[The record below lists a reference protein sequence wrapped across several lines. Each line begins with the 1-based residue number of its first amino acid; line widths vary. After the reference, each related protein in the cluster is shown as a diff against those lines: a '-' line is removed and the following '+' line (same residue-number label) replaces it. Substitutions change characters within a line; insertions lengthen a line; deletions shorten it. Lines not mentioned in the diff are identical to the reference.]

1 LSKVTERIE
10 AAIENT
16 VQSMGYRIVDVE
28 IGREDDS
35 KVLFVYIDSPQGI
48 GLDDCEAVSKAID
61 PIIDELDPISDAY
74 FLCVSSPGVDRPLK
88 RPADFQY
95 AIGKEVELGLY
106 KAQNG
111 KKKYVG
117 ILQSYE
123 EEKNSITLNVKG
135 REIPFDLKDVTRVRP
150 TIQF

>member
-1 LSKVTERIE
+1 MSKVTERIE

-88 RPADFQY
+88 SRRIFNMPSAKRWSLVY
-95 AIGKEVELGLY
+95 TRRKTARKNMLGFCSL
-106 KAQNG
+106 
-111 KKKYVG
+111 
-117 ILQSYE
+117 
-123 EEKNSITLNVKG
+123 
-135 REIPFDLKDVTRVRP
+135 TRKRK
-150 TIQF
+150 TALR

>member
-1 LSKVTERIE
+1 
-10 AAIENT
+10 
-16 VQSMGYRIVDVE
+16 M
-28 IGREDDS
+28 
-35 KVLFVYIDSPQGI
+35 
-48 GLDDCEAVSKAID
+48 
-61 PIIDELDPISDAY
+61 
-74 FLCVSSPGVDRPLK
+74 DRPLK